1 VIQTGQ
7 TGAELTTSAFTAGLP
22 GLGGWIV
29 VIAIVLFSYS
39 TMLTWNFYGEK
50 SWEYAFGPKVVK
62 PYRIIFIAFLFLG
75 AIGGLTTIWDIA
87 DTLNGLMAA
96 PNLIALVLLA
106 GVLVKEKV
114 QYLKEQREEA
124 ARRDNDK
131 DGPPPGPPHVS

>member
-1 VIQTGQ
+1 
-7 TGAELTTSAFTAGLP
+7 
-22 GLGGWIV
+22 
-29 VIAIVLFSYS
+29 
-39 TMLTWNFYGEK
+39 
-50 SWEYAFGPKVVK
+50 VK
-62 PYRIIFIAFLFLG
+62 PYRIIFIGFLFLG

-96 PNLIALVLLA
+96 PNLIALLLLA

-124 ARRDNDK
+124 ARQKDED